1 MDNWN
6 QNKIIEEFHTNFP
19 FLDLDKQ
26 LQNSSIKFIT
36 SVQGNYS
43 GEVKAGVLRYEDPL
57 NKTDGTSSYDYL
69 GNFTTL
75 HDSSS
80 TQIMRHGWGKMT
92 WKNGTLYGSE
102 LQFVYSDQDEYIG
115 QWFNNSQNGKN
126 RN

>member
-1 MDNWN
+1 MENWN
-6 QNKIIEEFHTNFP
+6 QKKIIEEFHTNFP

-26 LQNSSIKFIT
+26 LQNSSIKFIS

-43 GEVKAGVLRYEDPL
+43 GEVKADVLRYEDPP
-57 NKTDGTSSYDYL
+57 NKTDGNSSYDYL
-69 GNFTTL
+69 GNFTIL
-75 HDSSS
+75 DDSHSK
-80 TQIMRHGWGKMT
+80 QIMRHGWGKMT

-115 QWFNNSQNGKN
+115 QWINNNQYGKY